1 MIDCFGG
8 NAVFPFSAERGIV
21 KLAMHISSQEA
32 LALLESWLTA
42 NTSLRVRVGGREFQ
56 AHIGAIT
63 GTVVTVD
70 ADADKLQIDVQGAD
84 FHGDNRI
91 DHSAYLVCEFRNG
104 DRCYFHVVRP
114 MKTGSG

>member
-1 MIDCFGG
+1 
-8 NAVFPFSAERGIV
+8 
-21 KLAMHISSQEA
+21 
-32 LALLESWLTA
+32 
-42 NTSLRVRVGGREFQ
+42 
-56 AHIGAIT
+56 
-63 GTVVTVD
+63 VVTVD